1 MNILFKIIL
10 YPFSLLFGVITALR
24 NKLFDWNILRSRSIP
39 VPSIS
44 VGNITVGGTGKSP
57 HVEYITKLLKDNYTV
72 GIVSRGYR
80 RKTSGFHMADEQ
92 SDATII
98 GDEPMQFYYT
108 FKNEPVFIAVDE
120 NRWRGCKKLLK
131 EHPEIDV
138 IILDDAFQHRWIKPG
153 LSVLLSDFFN
163 PYHKDF
169 LMPTGRLR
177 EFRRGARRAD
187 IIVVSKSGKVLS
199 PITRRTHEEEIKPA
213 EHQKLYFSYID
224 YGNPKAIPFLKESPE
239 WGKTYAILMVTG
251 IANPYPLEAKVSNE
265 CTELHK
271 LKYPDHHKFTIK
283 DAEKIKKTFEEIV
296 SLNKIIITT
305 KKDAMRLS
313 SPEILKIIG
322 HLPVFYWPIHVDLHK
337 EDKEAFNRQI
347 LDYVRNHKANR

>member
-1 MNILFKIIL
+1 MNILIKIIL
-10 YPFSLLFGVITALR
+10 YPFSLLFGILTALR
-24 NKLFDWNILRSRSIP
+24 NKFFDWNILHSRELP

-57 HVEYITKLLKDNYTV
+57 HVEYITNLLSKNYTV

-80 RKTSGFHMADEQ
+80 RKNSGFKLAGEQ
-92 SDATII
+92 SNAAII
-98 GDEPMQFYYT
+98 GDEPMQFYNT
-108 FKNEPVFIAVDE
+108 FKNDPVFIAVDE
-120 NRWRGCKKLLK
+120 NRWHGCNKLLQ

-153 LSVLLSDFFN
+153 LNILLSDFFH

-177 EFRRGARRAD
+177 EFRNGYKRAD

-199 PITRRTHEEEIKPA
+199 PITRRTLQEEIKPA
-213 EHQKLYFSYID
+213 SHQKLYFSFID
-224 YGNPKAIPFLKESPE
+224 YGKPKPIPLLKKTPK

-251 IANPYPLEAKVSNE
+251 IANPYPLEAKIAEE

-271 LKYPDHHKFTIK
+271 IKYPDHHKFTIK
-283 DAEKIKKTFEEIV
+283 DAVKIKKTFEEIV

-305 KKDAMRLS
+305 EKDAMRLS
-313 SPEILKIIG
+313 TPEIIKIIG
-322 HLPVFYWPIHVDLHK
+322 HLPVFYWPIHVDLHN

-347 LDYVRNHKANR
+347 LDYVRNHKTNR